1 LSNFPQQ
8 LDLGFAAGAAA
19 IALEAGEL
27 LRGYFNRGVT
37 AEYKGDVDL
46 VTEADRASEKL
57 IVSRLNEKFP
67 GHGIYGEEGTRS
79 GLERAYRWYVD
90 PLDGTTNFAHGF
102 PFFNVSLGLE
112 HRPSG
117 LAPDQDGEL
126 VAGVVYD
133 PVHGELFAA
142 EKGKGAW
149 LQGPTGDVRRL
160 HVSPVQS
167 LQESLLSTGFP
178 SHKRHA
184 NPNIHFY
191 QQLTLRSHGVRRA
204 GAAALD
210 LAYCAA
216 GRVDGFWEFNLN
228 PWDTAA
234 GALLVLEAGGAMVR
248 FDGTPFRLDSQ
259 EVLATN
265 GLLTKEILGFFIDMF
280 AGREIEPVPT
290 AAEFAARRLARQ

>member
-1 LSNFPQQ
+1 MSNFPQH

-27 LRGYFNRGVT
+27 LRGYFDRGVRT
-37 AEYKGDVDL
+37 EYKGDVDL

-57 IVSRLNEKFP
+57 IGSRLAATFP
-67 GHGIYGEEGTRS
+67 HHGIFGEEGTRS
-79 GLERAYRWYVD
+79 GLEQAYRWYVD

-112 HRPSG
+112 HRPAG
-117 LAPDQDGEL
+117 LAPDADGEL

-133 PVHGELFAA
+133 PVHGELFLA

-149 LQGPTGDVRRL
+149 LQKNAEPARRL
-160 HVSPVQS
+160 HVSTIQHLS
-167 LQESLLSTGFP
+167 ESLLATGFP

-216 GRVDGFWEFNLN
+216 GRLEGYWEFNLN

-234 GALLVLEAGGAMVR
+234 GALLVTEAGGAMVR
-248 FDGTPFRLDSQ
+248 FDGTPFLLNSQ
-259 EVLATN
+259 EVMATN
-265 GLLTKEILGFFIDMF
+265 GLVTDEILGFFDDMF
-280 AGREIEPVPT
+280 AGRGVEPVPT
-290 AAEFAARRLARQ
+290 PAEFAARRLARP